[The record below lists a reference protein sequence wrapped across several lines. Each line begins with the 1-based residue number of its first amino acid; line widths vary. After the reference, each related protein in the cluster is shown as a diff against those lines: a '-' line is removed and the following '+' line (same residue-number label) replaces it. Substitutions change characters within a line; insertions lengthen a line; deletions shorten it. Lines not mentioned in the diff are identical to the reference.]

1 MYPILIFFPI
11 FLSVAKSPA
20 FTHFAAT
27 LNGLSTVRAYKAEN
41 LLKNEYDYHQ
51 DTHSACWFMFI
62 SAGSA
67 FGFSLNLICWL
78 FIGCMLAFYMFLDK
92 GASGESVGLAL
103 SQVLSLTGVLQ
114 FGKIWQYVK
123 QIRNSHTNVK

>member
-1 MYPILIFFPI
+1 ML
-11 FLSVAKSPA
+11 VKSPA

-41 LLKNEYDYHQ
+41 MLKNEFDYHQ

-62 SAGSA
+62 STGSA
-67 FGFSLNLICWL
+67 FGFTLDVICWI
-78 FIGCMLAFYMFLDK
+78 FIGCMLAFYMFIEK
-92 GASGESVGLAL
+92 EASGESVGLAL

-114 FGKIWQYVK
+114 FGKMAFAYIYSRSPIIIYFFPFYSRYSSK
-123 QIRNSHTNVK
+123 C